1 METRRHK
8 VVLYVSYLESGHA
21 KNLAQKNVVLGMVSF
36 LTNFY
41 ANVSSESNL
50 SKNKQT
56 NFGYYN
62 LRSKL
67 LLTCCVQD
75 VHGPS

>member
-1 METRRHK
+1 
-8 VVLYVSYLESGHA
+8 
-21 KNLAQKNVVLGMVSF
+21 MVSF

-75 VHGPS
+75 VHGPSWNVDQIPTYCLPKSITVN